1 MLLAGIRFNHDW
13 SISGGS
19 FEPEGFVQF
28 NSEIGK
34 SVRAFAEATATAEQ
48 LAGMAGIKVT
58 W

>member
-1 MLLAGIRFNHDW
+1 MLLAGVRLNHDW
-13 SISGGS
+13 TLSGGG

-34 SVRAFAEATATAEQ
+34 SGRAVAEATATAEQ
-48 LAGMAGIKVT
+48 LAGVAGIKIT

>member
-1 MLLAGIRFNHDW
+1 MLLAGIRFSDDW
-13 SISGGS
+13 SFSGGT

-28 NSEIGK
+28 NSEIGRGVK
-34 SVRAFAEATATAEQ
+34 AFAEATATAEQ

>member
-1 MLLAGIRFNHDW
+1 MLAGIRFNHDW
-13 SISGGS
+13 ALSSRG

-48 LAGMAGIKVT
+48 LAGVAGIKIT

>member
-1 MLLAGIRFNHDW
+1 MLAGIRFNHDW
-13 SISGGS
+13 ALSGGS

-48 LAGMAGIKVT
+48 LAGFAGVKIT